1 MTVWQG
7 TKVGMMEGKFGGLKP
22 ASHMHKTLRLNMQGK
37 KRKEKGREGKRGA
50 DRFAVAGQE

>member
-22 ASHMHKTLRLNMQGK
+22 ASHMHKTLRHNMQRKEK
-37 KRKEKGREGKRGA
+37 KRKEKGREERG
-50 DRFAVAGQE
+50 R